1 MPRGLNPY
9 DEARLQGRLWTPLIF
24 GSDLSLLLRTRPL
37 ANFRNNA
44 LSTWIDESG
53 RGNHA
58 TSVVAPSIAVVNGN
72 PCLNFTGTQ
81 SMTANGLL
89 TNGLVANGNPHT
101 TVIVATGTSGTLWT
115 IGFATSATPLY
126 PLIDISSG
134 LWRYIYRDNAGVIRY
149 QAATTGITGST
160 GLSMLTSVVGAGL
173 AVSLRH
179 NTTQWSTGS
188 LVTTNYA
195 SYTDVSIGRRSGG
208 TNLLSGQIYA
218 ICYVARELSPK
229 EIESLHGYL
238 AWDCG
243 LQSVV
248 LPASHPFRNCPPL
261 IGD

>member
-9 DEARLQGRLWTPLIF
+9 DEAGFVQRRLWTPLIF
-24 GSDLSLLLRTRPL
+24 GRDLSLLLRTRPL
-37 ANFRNNA
+37 ANFQGNA
-44 LSTWIDESG
+44 LSTWRDESG
-53 RGNHA
+53 RGNNA
-58 TSVVAPSIAVVNGN
+58 TSVVAPSIAIVNGN

-101 TVIVATGTSGTLWT
+101 IVILTSATVGTVWT
-115 IGFATSATPLY
+115 IGVTTTTVPLY
-126 PLIDISSG
+126 PLIDVLSG
-134 LWRYIYRDNAGVIRY
+134 QWRYTYRDSVIIRY
-149 QAATTGITGST
+149 QVSGTFGT

-173 AVSLRH
+173 AVSLRR

-188 LVTTNYA
+188 LVTTDYT
-195 SYTDVSIGRRSGG
+195 SYDDVSIGRRSGG
-208 TNLLSGQIYA
+208 TSLLSGQIYA
-218 ICYVARELSPK
+218 ICYVARELSPT

-248 LPASHPFRNCPPL
+248 LPASHPFRNRPPL